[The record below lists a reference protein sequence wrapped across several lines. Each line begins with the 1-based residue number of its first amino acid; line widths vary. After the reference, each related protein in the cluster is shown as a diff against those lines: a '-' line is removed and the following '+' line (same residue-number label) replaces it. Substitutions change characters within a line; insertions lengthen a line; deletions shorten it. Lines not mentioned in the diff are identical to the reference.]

1 MITKKF
7 VVTSTTYYGNGSNLK
22 TPIEDNWTCMI
33 AGLPTTQHVAHN
45 TLIPCPQHVAHNT
58 LPTTSYPQ
66 HVTHNMLPTTCYP
79 QYIHTLSTT
88 RCPQHIDTLPTT
100 RYPQRIVM
108 YRLQARNAGFPK
120 KEYSWDPIQTVTCRQ
135 LQGLS
140 HTFPFGAMMPTHTH
154 THTHTQGL
162 DQRDPGRDAR

>member
-58 LPTTSYPQ
+58 LPTTRYPQQVTHNTLPTTCYPQ
-66 HVTHNMLPTTCYP
+66 HVTHNTF
-79 QYIHTLSTT
+79 T
-88 RCPQHIDTLPTT
+88 RCPQHVAHNTLIPCPQHVTHNALSCTDFRPGT
-100 RYPQRIVM
+100 RDSPR
-108 YRLQARNAGFPK
+108 RNTRGTPSK
-120 KEYSWDPIQTVTCRQ
+120 
-135 LQGLS
+135 LS
-140 HTFPFGAMMPTHTH
+140 RADNFKVSPTHF
-154 THTHTQGL
+154 L
-162 DQRDPGRDAR
+162 LAR